1 MRLPVALVAV
11 ALLPLS
17 SAEVCA
23 QAAEVPQTS
32 APASAAPEHK
42 EPIPTAAPTTPISR
56 REAVDGLSEA
66 DLNALIP
73 LLKEHYIT
81 PQQLTPIEIS
91 RATVQG
97 LLDRLA
103 AGAAILPAP
112 VAERAAVSPFRAE
125 IIDNR
130 IGYLRL
136 GSVTASNISELD
148 AALNTFT
155 GKPLAAVVL
164 DLRATPSGSDFE
176 QAAEVCKRF
185 SPKGKVLFTVRKPI
199 AQQELILTSK
209 DEPRFQGLLVVLVDS
224 DTAGAAEVIAATLRA
239 HSGAMVIGQKT
250 KGEAVEFA
258 GVPLP
263 SGKLL
268 RIAVA
273 EVTLPEE
280 TNIFPAGLTPD
291 LVVDVPQEVTDA
303 LLKEALD
310 GGVTQL
316 VMETERPRMNE
327 AALVAGTNPELDAMQ
342 AAQERARGEKPK
354 LPPKDAVLQR
364 ALDLVTTISIYQK
377 KPVKK

>member
-1 MRLPVALVAV
+1 VALVAA
-11 ALLPLS
+11 ALLPLG
-17 SAEVCA
+17 AVQVCA
-23 QAAEVPQTS
+23 QAAEEP
-32 APASAAPEHK
+32 APAASAEAPAEHK
-42 EPIPTAAPTTPISR
+42 EPIPTAAPMTPIGR
-56 REAVDGLSEA
+56 REAVDSLSEP

-73 LLKEHYIT
+73 LLKEHYIS
-81 PQQLTPIEIS
+81 PQQLTPAEIS

-125 IIDNR
+125 IIDSR
-130 IGYLRL
+130 VGYLRL
-136 GSVTASNISELD
+136 GSIAPSNIAELD
-148 AALNTFT
+148 AALNTFS

-164 DLRATPSGSDFE
+164 DLRATPAGSDFE

-224 DTAGAAEVIAATLRA
+224 DTAGAGEVIAATLRA
-239 HSGAMVIGQKT
+239 HAKAMVIGQET

-291 LVVDVPQEVTDA
+291 LTVDVAQEVTDA

-327 AALVAGTNPELDAMQ
+327 AALVAGTNPELDALQ

-377 KPVKK
+377 KPAKK